1 MNHFE
6 ALLLFEQFQESC
18 SCNFQNS
25 VGSLSRSL
33 CLLPREEDHVGS
45 ALRNAACGRSD
56 CCCCPRLLLSLLEL
70 APCQVL
76 LKSSSFFSAL
86 LKGARLQG
94 SCQPTPPPFLFP
106 TPGRVKCFSSGTW
119 KGVRRQTNC
128 HFRGV
133 KIDPL
138 VCLSSSTSEFTDFP
152 PLGSPGGEKEK
163 TTDL

>member
-56 CCCCPRLLLSLLEL
+56 CCCPRPLLSLLEL

-106 TPGRVKCFSSGTW
+106 TPR
-119 KGVRRQTNC
+119 KGEVFFFRDMERCKETDQLPLPRGENRSLGVLIFI
-128 HFRGV
+128 HF
-133 KIDPL
+133 
-138 VCLSSSTSEFTDFP
+138 
-152 PLGSPGGEKEK
+152 
-163 TTDL
+163 